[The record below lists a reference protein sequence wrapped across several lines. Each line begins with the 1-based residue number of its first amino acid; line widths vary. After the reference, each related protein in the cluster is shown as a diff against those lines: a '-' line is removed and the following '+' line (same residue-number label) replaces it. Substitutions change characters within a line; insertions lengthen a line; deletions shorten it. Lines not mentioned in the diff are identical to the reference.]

1 MSWRTGQCEEQ
12 RLRNT
17 QTASFLIRRCPFLS
31 AQAGLTVGEVALE
44 VGTVRRRQWRSEAV
58 QQGFAGGQELDATL
72 GWAPLERKASERD
85 QALDD
90 PLLVAD
96 LTLQTE
102 ALRQEPSRFE
112 RIASAPGGLSQL
124 VQRRRDARAATHAL
138 PHGQTLAVKCLR
150 VDKMAGEAS
159 QIAES
164 VQ

>member
-1 MSWRTGQCEEQ
+1 MSWRTGQRQEQ
-12 RLRNT
+12 RLCNT
-17 QTASFLIRRCPFLS
+17 QAASLLLRRCPFLS
-31 AQAGLTVGEVALE
+31 AQAGLAASQVALE
-44 VGTVRRRQWRSEAV
+44 VGTVRGRQWCSRVV
-58 QQGFAGGQELDATL
+58 QVRFAGGQELDSAL
-72 GWAPLERKASERD
+72 GWGPLERKASERD

-102 ALRQEPSRFE
+102 ALRQEPSRLN
-112 RIASAPGGLSQL
+112 RIASAPGGLAQL

-138 PHGQTLAVKCLR
+138 PHGQTLAVQCLR
-150 VDKMAGEAS
+150 LDKIAGEAS

>member
-1 MSWRTGQCEEQ
+1 MSWRTGQREEQ

-17 QTASFLIRRCPFLS
+17 QAASFLIRRCLFLS

-58 QQGFAGGQELDATL
+58 QQGFAGGKELDTAL
-72 GWAPLERKASERD
+72 GWPLERKASERD

-138 PHGQTLAVKCLR
+138 PH
-150 VDKMAGEAS
+150 
-159 QIAES
+159 
-164 VQ
+164 